1 MFNIKSNYIIS
12 MTTPS
17 KILNLKN
24 WYLTLPTGKDEPEL
38 IYQPKLDTYEHDKH
52 FTVKDNHVVFNAH
65 AGGTTTKNTK
75 NPRSELREMKGKEKA
90 KWSTTVG
97 QHEMIFTEKVV
108 ALPKGRPSV
117 VIGQIHRGSDD
128 LIEVRCWIPPKSL
141 TTIIDV
147 FHDSKNYGV
156 LESNY
161 ILGTEFTVKIY
172 AADGVINVYYN
183 DMTKPKI
190 KIPAKVSTCFFK
202 AGCYTQANLTISGVK
217 AEDFGEVHMSAL
229 DVTHKS

>member
-1 MFNIKSNYIIS
+1 M
-12 MTTPS
+12 TPS

-24 WYLTLPTGKDEPEL
+24 WYLTLPIGKSGDPDL
-38 IYQPKLDTYEHDKH
+38 IYQPQLDTYEHDKH

-75 NPRSELREMKGKEKA
+75 NPRSELREMKGKDKA

-97 QHEMIFTEKVV
+97 QHEMVFTEKVV
-108 ALPKGRPSV
+108 ALPKG
-117 VIGQIHRGSDD
+117 
-128 LIEVRCWIPPKSL
+128 
-141 TTIIDV
+141 
-147 FHDSKNYGV
+147 NYGV

-172 AADGVINVYYN
+172 AADGIINVYYN
-183 DMTKPKI
+183 DIIKPKI

-217 AEDFGEVHMSAL
+217 AEDFGEVHMSSL
-229 DVTHKS
+229 NVTHKS

>member
-1 MFNIKSNYIIS
+1 

-24 WYLTLPTGKDEPEL
+24 WYLTLPIGKAGDPDL
-38 IYQPKLDTYEHDKH
+38 IYQPQLDTYEHPVH
-52 FTVKDNHVVFNAH
+52 FTVKDNHVVFSAH
-65 AGGTTTKNTK
+65 AGGVTTSGTK
-75 NPRSELREMKGKEKA
+75 NPRSELREMNGKDKA

-97 QHEMIFTEKVV
+97 HHEMVVTEKVI

-117 VIGQIHRGSDD
+117 VIGQIHRGTDD
-128 LIEVRCWIPPKSL
+128 LIEVRCWTPPKSK
-141 TTIIDV
+141 TTVLDV

-161 ILGTEFTVKIY
+161 ILGTEYTYKIS
-172 AADGVINVYYN
+172 ASDGIINVYYN

-202 AGCYTQANLTISGVK
+202 AGCYTQANLTVSGVH
-217 AEDFGEVHMSAL
+217 AEDFGEVHMCSL
-229 DVTHKS
+229 NVTHKS